1 MATITK
7 QGQKGNLTKLDL
19 DYKGTKDGEDQ
30 VKNYLEIVQQK
41 IGFIPNVLAAFA
53 KFPKQFEGFTK
64 LYNAL
69 MLGES
74 GLTKLEREMIAV
86 TVSSENH
93 CFYCLVA
100 HGSAVRE
107 LSNDPQLGE
116 RIAANFKSA
125 ELPKKQEELLSE
137 TLKKIDIVICTALIP
152 GKKAPVIIKEDMINN
167 MQAGSVIYD
176 LAAIQGGNTAFT
188 KADEIIEKNG
198 VKIMGESNILNR
210 LPVSAS
216 NLYAKNMFNF
226 IENLY
231 DKEKKEIN
239 INLEDEIISK
249 TLIK

>member
-7 QGQKGNLTKLDL
+7 QGQKGNLTKLNL
-19 DYKGTKDGEDQ
+19 DYEGTKDGEDQ

-41 IGFIPNVLAAFA
+41 LGFIPNVLAAFA

-107 LSNDPQLGE
+107 LSKDPQLGE
-116 RIAANFKSA
+116 RIAANFRSA
-125 ELPKKQEELLSE
+125 ELPKKQVELL
-137 TLKKIDIVICTALIP
+137 
-152 GKKAPVIIKEDMINN
+152 N
-167 MQAGSVIYD
+167 
-176 LAAIQGGNTAFT
+176 FT
-188 KADEIIEKNG
+188 KKLTRDPSEIVENDRKKLRDVGYTDRDIWDISAIVGLFN
-198 VKIMGESNILNR
+198 MTNR
-210 LPVSAS
+210 LASATEMEPNNNYH
-216 NLYAKNMFNF
+216 NLAR
-226 IENLY
+226 
-231 DKEKKEIN
+231 
-239 INLEDEIISK
+239 
-249 TLIK
+249 

>member
-19 DYKGTKDGEDQ
+19 DYEGTKDGEDQ

-41 IGFIPNVLAAFA
+41 LGFIPNVLAAFA

-107 LSNDPQLGE
+107 LSKDPQLGE

-125 ELPKKQEELLSE
+125 ELPKKQEELL
-137 TLKKIDIVICTALIP
+137 
-152 GKKAPVIIKEDMINN
+152 N
-167 MQAGSVIYD
+167 
-176 LAAIQGGNTAFT
+176 FT
-188 KADEIIEKNG
+188 KKLTKDPSEI
-198 VKIMGESNILNR
+198 GENDRKKLRDVGYTDRDIWDISAIVGLFNMTNR
-210 LPVSAS
+210 LASATEMEPNNNYH
-216 NLYAKNMFNF
+216 NLAR
-226 IENLY
+226 
-231 DKEKKEIN
+231 
-239 INLEDEIISK
+239 
-249 TLIK
+249 

>member
-19 DYKGTKDGEDQ
+19 DYEGTKDGEDQ

-41 IGFIPNVLAAFA
+41 LGFIPNVLAAFA

-116 RIAANFKSA
+116 RIAANFRSA
-125 ELPKKQEELLSE
+125 ELPKKQVELL
-137 TLKKIDIVICTALIP
+137 
-152 GKKAPVIIKEDMINN
+152 N
-167 MQAGSVIYD
+167 
-176 LAAIQGGNTAFT
+176 FT
-188 KADEIIEKNG
+188 KKLTKDPSEI
-198 VKIMGESNILNR
+198 GENDRKKLRDVGYTDRDIWDISAIVGLFNMTNR
-210 LPVSAS
+210 LASATEMEPNNNYH
-216 NLYAKNMFNF
+216 NLAR
-226 IENLY
+226 
-231 DKEKKEIN
+231 
-239 INLEDEIISK
+239 
-249 TLIK
+249 

>member
-1 MATITK
+1 MANILK
-7 QGQKGNLTKLDL
+7 QGQKQNLTKLNL
-19 DYKGTKDGEDQ
+19 EYNGKKDGEDQ
-30 VKNYLEIVQQK
+30 VENYLNIVNEK

-64 LYNAL
+64 LYNSL

-125 ELPKKQEELLSE
+125 ELPKKQEELL
-137 TLKKIDIVICTALIP
+137 
-152 GKKAPVIIKEDMINN
+152 N
-167 MQAGSVIYD
+167 
-176 LAAIQGGNTAFT
+176 FT
-188 KADEIIEKNG
+188 KKLTKDPSEIIENDRKKLRDVGYTDRDIWDISAIVGLFN
-198 VKIMGESNILNR
+198 MTNR
-210 LPVSAS
+210 LASATDMEPNNNYH
-216 NLYAKNMFNF
+216 NLAR
-226 IENLY
+226 
-231 DKEKKEIN
+231 
-239 INLEDEIISK
+239 
-249 TLIK
+249 

>member
-1 MATITK
+1 MVTITK

-19 DYKGTKDGEDQ
+19 DYEGTKDGEDQ

-41 IGFIPNVLAAFA
+41 LGFIPNVLAAFA

-116 RIAANFKSA
+116 RIAANFRSA
-125 ELPKKQEELLSE
+125 ELPKKQEELL
-137 TLKKIDIVICTALIP
+137 
-152 GKKAPVIIKEDMINN
+152 N
-167 MQAGSVIYD
+167 
-176 LAAIQGGNTAFT
+176 FT
-188 KADEIIEKNG
+188 KKLTKDPSEI
-198 VKIMGESNILNR
+198 GENDRKKLRDVGYTDRDIWDISAIVGLFNMTNR
-210 LPVSAS
+210 LASATEMEPNNNYH
-216 NLYAKNMFNF
+216 NLAR
-226 IENLY
+226 
-231 DKEKKEIN
+231 
-239 INLEDEIISK
+239 
-249 TLIK
+249 

>member
-7 QGQKGNLTKLDL
+7 QGQKGNLTKLNL
-19 DYKGTKDGEDQ
+19 DYEGTKDGEDQ

-41 IGFIPNVLAAFA
+41 LGFIPNVLAAFA

-107 LSNDPQLGE
+107 LSSDPQLGE
-116 RIAANFKSA
+116 RIAANFRSA
-125 ELPKKQEELLSE
+125 ELPKKQEELL
-137 TLKKIDIVICTALIP
+137 
-152 GKKAPVIIKEDMINN
+152 N
-167 MQAGSVIYD
+167 
-176 LAAIQGGNTAFT
+176 FT
-188 KADEIIEKNG
+188 KKLTKDPSEICENDRKKLRDVGYTDRDIWDISAIVGLFN
-198 VKIMGESNILNR
+198 MTNR
-210 LPVSAS
+210 LASATE
-216 NLYAKNMFNF
+216 M
-226 IENLY
+226 EP
-231 DKEKKEIN
+231 N
-239 INLEDEIISK
+239 INYHNLAR
-249 TLIK
+249 

>member
-19 DYKGTKDGEDQ
+19 DYEGAKDGEDQ

-41 IGFIPNVLAAFA
+41 LGFIPNVLAAFA

-125 ELPKKQEELLSE
+125 ELPKKQEELL
-137 TLKKIDIVICTALIP
+137 
-152 GKKAPVIIKEDMINN
+152 N
-167 MQAGSVIYD
+167 
-176 LAAIQGGNTAFT
+176 FT
-188 KADEIIEKNG
+188 KKLTKDPSEISENDRKKLRDVGYKDRDIWDISAIVGLFN
-198 VKIMGESNILNR
+198 MTNR
-210 LPVSAS
+210 LASATEMEPNNNYH
-216 NLYAKNMFNF
+216 NLAR
-226 IENLY
+226 
-231 DKEKKEIN
+231 
-239 INLEDEIISK
+239 
-249 TLIK
+249 

>member
-41 IGFIPNVLAAFA
+41 LGFIPNVLAAFA

-116 RIAANFKSA
+116 RIAANFRSA
-125 ELPKKQEELLSE
+125 ELPKKQEELL
-137 TLKKIDIVICTALIP
+137 
-152 GKKAPVIIKEDMINN
+152 N
-167 MQAGSVIYD
+167 
-176 LAAIQGGNTAFT
+176 FT
-188 KADEIIEKNG
+188 KKLTKDPSEIVENDRKKLRDVGYTDRDIWDISAIVGLFN
-198 VKIMGESNILNR
+198 MTNR
-210 LPVSAS
+210 LASATEMEPNNNYH
-216 NLYAKNMFNF
+216 NLAR
-226 IENLY
+226 
-231 DKEKKEIN
+231 
-239 INLEDEIISK
+239 
-249 TLIK
+249 

>member
-19 DYKGTKDGEDQ
+19 DYEGTKDGEDQ

-41 IGFIPNVLAAFA
+41 LGFIPNVLAAFA

-116 RIAANFKSA
+116 RIAANFRSA
-125 ELPKKQEELLSE
+125 ELPKKQEELL
-137 TLKKIDIVICTALIP
+137 
-152 GKKAPVIIKEDMINN
+152 N
-167 MQAGSVIYD
+167 
-176 LAAIQGGNTAFT
+176 FT
-188 KADEIIEKNG
+188 KKLTKDPSEI
-198 VKIMGESNILNR
+198 GENDRKKLRDAGYTDRDIWDISAIVGLFNMTNR
-210 LPVSAS
+210 LASATEMEPNNNYH
-216 NLYAKNMFNF
+216 NLAR
-226 IENLY
+226 
-231 DKEKKEIN
+231 
-239 INLEDEIISK
+239 
-249 TLIK
+249 

>member
-7 QGQKGNLTKLDL
+7 QGRKGNLTKLDL

-30 VKNYLEIVQQK
+30 VKNYLGIVQQK
-41 IGFIPNVLAAFA
+41 LGFIPNVIAAFA

-107 LSNDPQLGE
+107 LSKDPQLGE
-116 RIAANFKSA
+116 RIAANFRSA
-125 ELPKKQEELLSE
+125 ELPKKQEELL
-137 TLKKIDIVICTALIP
+137 
-152 GKKAPVIIKEDMINN
+152 N
-167 MQAGSVIYD
+167 
-176 LAAIQGGNTAFT
+176 FT
-188 KADEIIEKNG
+188 KKLTNDPSEIVENDRKKLRDVGYTDRDIWDISAIVGLFN
-198 VKIMGESNILNR
+198 MTNR
-210 LPVSAS
+210 LASATEMEPNNNYH
-216 NLYAKNMFNF
+216 NLAR
-226 IENLY
+226 
-231 DKEKKEIN
+231 
-239 INLEDEIISK
+239 
-249 TLIK
+249 

>member
-19 DYKGTKDGEDQ
+19 DYEGTKDGEDQ

-41 IGFIPNVLAAFA
+41 LGFIPNVLAAFA

-125 ELPKKQEELLSE
+125 ELPKKQEELL
-137 TLKKIDIVICTALIP
+137 
-152 GKKAPVIIKEDMINN
+152 N
-167 MQAGSVIYD
+167 
-176 LAAIQGGNTAFT
+176 FT
-188 KADEIIEKNG
+188 KKLTKDPSEISENDRKKLRDVGYTDRDIWDISAIVGLFN
-198 VKIMGESNILNR
+198 MTNR
-210 LPVSAS
+210 LASATDMEPNNNYH
-216 NLYAKNMFNF
+216 NLAR
-226 IENLY
+226 
-231 DKEKKEIN
+231 
-239 INLEDEIISK
+239 
-249 TLIK
+249 

>member
-19 DYKGTKDGEDQ
+19 DYEGTKDGEDQ

-41 IGFIPNVLAAFA
+41 LGFIPNVLAAFA

-116 RIAANFKSA
+116 RIAANFRSA
-125 ELPKKQEELLSE
+125 ELPKKQEELL
-137 TLKKIDIVICTALIP
+137 
-152 GKKAPVIIKEDMINN
+152 N
-167 MQAGSVIYD
+167 
-176 LAAIQGGNTAFT
+176 FT
-188 KADEIIEKNG
+188 KKLTKDPSEIDENDRKKLRDVGYTDRDIWDISAIVGLFN
-198 VKIMGESNILNR
+198 MTNR
-210 LPVSAS
+210 LASATEMEPNNNYH
-216 NLYAKNMFNF
+216 NLAR
-226 IENLY
+226 
-231 DKEKKEIN
+231 
-239 INLEDEIISK
+239 
-249 TLIK
+249 

>member
-19 DYKGTKDGEDQ
+19 DYEGTKDGEDQ

-41 IGFIPNVLAAFA
+41 LGFIPNVLAAFA

-107 LSNDPQLGE
+107 LSSDPQLGE
-116 RIAANFKSA
+116 RIAANFRSA
-125 ELPKKQEELLSE
+125 ELPKKQEELL
-137 TLKKIDIVICTALIP
+137 
-152 GKKAPVIIKEDMINN
+152 N
-167 MQAGSVIYD
+167 
-176 LAAIQGGNTAFT
+176 FT
-188 KADEIIEKNG
+188 KKLTKDPSEIRENDRKKLRNVGYTDRDIWDISAIVGLFN
-198 VKIMGESNILNR
+198 MTNR
-210 LPVSAS
+210 LASATEMEPNNNYH
-216 NLYAKNMFNF
+216 NLAR
-226 IENLY
+226 
-231 DKEKKEIN
+231 
-239 INLEDEIISK
+239 
-249 TLIK
+249 

>member
-7 QGQKGNLTKLDL
+7 QGQKGNLTKLNL
-19 DYKGTKDGEDQ
+19 DYEGTKDGEDQ

-41 IGFIPNVLAAFA
+41 LGFIPNVLAAFA

-116 RIAANFKSA
+116 RIAANFRSA
-125 ELPKKQEELLSE
+125 ELPQKQEELL
-137 TLKKIDIVICTALIP
+137 
-152 GKKAPVIIKEDMINN
+152 N
-167 MQAGSVIYD
+167 
-176 LAAIQGGNTAFT
+176 FT
-188 KADEIIEKNG
+188 KKLTKDPSEI
-198 VKIMGESNILNR
+198 GENDRKKLRDVGYTDRDIWDISAIVGLFNMTNR
-210 LPVSAS
+210 LASATEMEPNNNYH
-216 NLYAKNMFNF
+216 NLAR
-226 IENLY
+226 
-231 DKEKKEIN
+231 
-239 INLEDEIISK
+239 
-249 TLIK
+249 

>member
-30 VKNYLEIVQQK
+30 VKNYLAIVQQK
-41 IGFIPNVLAAFA
+41 LGFIPNVLAAFA

-107 LSNDPQLGE
+107 LSKDPQLGE
-116 RIAANFKSA
+116 RIAANFRSA
-125 ELPKKQEELLSE
+125 ELPKKQEELL
-137 TLKKIDIVICTALIP
+137 
-152 GKKAPVIIKEDMINN
+152 N
-167 MQAGSVIYD
+167 
-176 LAAIQGGNTAFT
+176 FT
-188 KADEIIEKNG
+188 KKLTKDPSEI
-198 VKIMGESNILNR
+198 GENDRKKLRDVGYTDRDIWDISAIVGLFNMTNR
-210 LPVSAS
+210 LASATEMEPNNNYH
-216 NLYAKNMFNF
+216 NLAR
-226 IENLY
+226 
-231 DKEKKEIN
+231 
-239 INLEDEIISK
+239 
-249 TLIK
+249 

>member
-41 IGFIPNVLAAFA
+41 LGFIPNVLAAFA

-125 ELPKKQEELLSE
+125 ELPKKQEELL
-137 TLKKIDIVICTALIP
+137 
-152 GKKAPVIIKEDMINN
+152 N
-167 MQAGSVIYD
+167 
-176 LAAIQGGNTAFT
+176 FT
-188 KADEIIEKNG
+188 KKLTKDPSEI
-198 VKIMGESNILNR
+198 GENDRQKLRDVGYTDRDIWDISAIVGLFNMTNR
-210 LPVSAS
+210 LASATEMEPNNNYH
-216 NLYAKNMFNF
+216 NLAR
-226 IENLY
+226 
-231 DKEKKEIN
+231 
-239 INLEDEIISK
+239 
-249 TLIK
+249 

>member
-19 DYKGTKDGEDQ
+19 DYEGTKDGEDK
-30 VKNYLEIVQQK
+30 VNNYLEIVQQK
-41 IGFIPNVLAAFA
+41 LGFIPNVLAAFA

-116 RIAANFKSA
+116 RIAANFRSA
-125 ELPKKQEELLSE
+125 ELPKKQEELL
-137 TLKKIDIVICTALIP
+137 
-152 GKKAPVIIKEDMINN
+152 N
-167 MQAGSVIYD
+167 
-176 LAAIQGGNTAFT
+176 FT
-188 KADEIIEKNG
+188 KKLTKDPSEI
-198 VKIMGESNILNR
+198 GENDRKKLRDVGYTDRDIWDISAIVGLFNMTNR
-210 LPVSAS
+210 LASATEMEPNNNYH
-216 NLYAKNMFNF
+216 NLAR
-226 IENLY
+226 
-231 DKEKKEIN
+231 
-239 INLEDEIISK
+239 
-249 TLIK
+249 

>member
-19 DYKGTKDGEDQ
+19 DYEGTKDGEDQ
-30 VKNYLEIVQQK
+30 VNNYLEIVQQK
-41 IGFIPNVLAAFA
+41 LGFIPNVLAAFA

-116 RIAANFKSA
+116 RIAANFRSA
-125 ELPKKQEELLSE
+125 ELPKKQEELL
-137 TLKKIDIVICTALIP
+137 
-152 GKKAPVIIKEDMINN
+152 N
-167 MQAGSVIYD
+167 
-176 LAAIQGGNTAFT
+176 FT
-188 KADEIIEKNG
+188 KKLTKDPSEIRENDRKKLRDVGYTDRDIWDISAIVGLFN
-198 VKIMGESNILNR
+198 MTNR
-210 LPVSAS
+210 LASATEMEPNNNYH
-216 NLYAKNMFNF
+216 NLAR
-226 IENLY
+226 
-231 DKEKKEIN
+231 
-239 INLEDEIISK
+239 
-249 TLIK
+249 

>member
-41 IGFIPNVLAAFA
+41 LGFIPNVLAAFA

-74 GLTKLEREMIAV
+74 GLSKLEREMIAV

-116 RIAANFKSA
+116 RIAANFRSA
-125 ELPKKQEELLSE
+125 ELPKKQDELL
-137 TLKKIDIVICTALIP
+137 
-152 GKKAPVIIKEDMINN
+152 N
-167 MQAGSVIYD
+167 
-176 LAAIQGGNTAFT
+176 FT
-188 KADEIIEKNG
+188 KKLTKDPSEI
-198 VKIMGESNILNR
+198 GENDRKKLRDVGYSDRDIWDISAIVGLFNMTNR
-210 LPVSAS
+210 LASATEMEPNNNYH
-216 NLYAKNMFNF
+216 NLAR
-226 IENLY
+226 
-231 DKEKKEIN
+231 
-239 INLEDEIISK
+239 
-249 TLIK
+249 

>member
-41 IGFIPNVLAAFA
+41 LGFIPNVLAAFA

-116 RIAANFKSA
+116 RIAANFRSA
-125 ELPKKQEELLSE
+125 ELPKKQEELL
-137 TLKKIDIVICTALIP
+137 
-152 GKKAPVIIKEDMINN
+152 N
-167 MQAGSVIYD
+167 
-176 LAAIQGGNTAFT
+176 FT
-188 KADEIIEKNG
+188 KKLTKDPSEIIENDRKRLRDVGYSDRDIWDISAIVGLFN
-198 VKIMGESNILNR
+198 MTNR
-210 LPVSAS
+210 LASATEMEPNNNYH
-216 NLYAKNMFNF
+216 NLAR
-226 IENLY
+226 
-231 DKEKKEIN
+231 
-239 INLEDEIISK
+239 
-249 TLIK
+249 

>member
-1 MATITK
+1 MATIAK

-41 IGFIPNVLAAFA
+41 LGFIPNVLAAFA

-125 ELPKKQEELLSE
+125 ELPKKQEELL
-137 TLKKIDIVICTALIP
+137 
-152 GKKAPVIIKEDMINN
+152 N
-167 MQAGSVIYD
+167 
-176 LAAIQGGNTAFT
+176 FT
-188 KADEIIEKNG
+188 KKLTKDPSEISENDRKKLRDVGYTDRDIWDISAIIGLFN
-198 VKIMGESNILNR
+198 MTNR
-210 LPVSAS
+210 LASATEMEPNNNYH
-216 NLYAKNMFNF
+216 NLAR
-226 IENLY
+226 
-231 DKEKKEIN
+231 
-239 INLEDEIISK
+239 
-249 TLIK
+249 

>member
-7 QGQKGNLTKLDL
+7 QGHKGNLTKLDL

-41 IGFIPNVLAAFA
+41 LGFIPNVLAAFA

-107 LSNDPQLGE
+107 LSKDPQLGE
-116 RIAANFKSA
+116 RIAANFRSA
-125 ELPKKQEELLSE
+125 ELPKKQEELL
-137 TLKKIDIVICTALIP
+137 
-152 GKKAPVIIKEDMINN
+152 N
-167 MQAGSVIYD
+167 
-176 LAAIQGGNTAFT
+176 FT
-188 KADEIIEKNG
+188 KKLTKDPSEI
-198 VKIMGESNILNR
+198 GENDRKKLRDVGYTDRDIWDISAIVGLFNMTNR
-210 LPVSAS
+210 LASATEMEPNNNYH
-216 NLYAKNMFNF
+216 NLAR
-226 IENLY
+226 
-231 DKEKKEIN
+231 
-239 INLEDEIISK
+239 
-249 TLIK
+249 